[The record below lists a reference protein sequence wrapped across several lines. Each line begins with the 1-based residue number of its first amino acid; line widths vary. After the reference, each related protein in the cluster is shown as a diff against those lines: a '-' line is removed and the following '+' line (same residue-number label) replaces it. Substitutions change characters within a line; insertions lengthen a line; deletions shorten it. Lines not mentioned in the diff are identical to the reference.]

1 MDPNNQFNPET
12 DLWSGSQA
20 FAPNI
25 YNQPEDQVSDMATTT
40 DPSGEVDMG
49 WSISPEQRAAI
60 KELSVQLAYDMAPV
74 TGEARAVMYADK
86 AAKRAAQAFKHGK
99 YFEGAGH
106 TAEQYAEM
114 LGAIPIGGM
123 ALGAITDVTRWGKG
137 MYRVL
142 NSPQIPMHKPKSIT
156 DPVLEIRDKS
166 LPDAID
172 IARTE
177 RHIIPDTS
185 KGADGHFYGSPK
197 GMNTQMELKQMR
209 EEFDAI
215 VEEGI
220 AGSDW
225 YKRAREGFKDLK
237 PGVANRLARARL
249 SGQASVLSAQ
259 ADPGPNWGW
268 VIQSNNEFAAGNNR
282 FMVRTPEQSEKII
295 REKTGIKPADE
306 FYEENLGPKTGIYNQ
321 GINPDLETPT
331 TGTNDIWHGRAF
343 GYKMEDGSEFDRGC
357 TPQEHSFLD
366 HETVLA
372 VDRANQKNLGGR
384 SDWTAAELQAAA
396 WINVKGKGLFKKNP
410 EKYGND
416 LQNAMKEAA
425 KTYPDYFPK
434 YGVQVTHESV
444 PSTSAAGHLSNLHK
458 TGYKGKKSY
467 SEGRWKDKDQK
478 DVQFEEMGMLQT
490 GGRSAVGEWEGV
502 NNPVEVTDVQAYMGE
517 GPWGKDIDKTS
528 LSLLKQGSMIKGF
541 FDVQDAAAFSKAF
554 GLGSTGT
561 KVGSSGSYMINL
573 KRPLKVAEM
582 KKLNKIA
589 GQHGLGVI
597 DTGEGVTLAQFNP
610 TKGEMLAR
618 AFGNENLARKVE
630 SDSFGWMTMNATPVG
645 KNINKVFTSHK
656 GGALKEIKFK
666 LKKDPSKAEKAF
678 FSDLRNGRAKLSWAD
693 DSGNVNNYVDKNKY
707 QVRVKDRYVTIK
719 QIKSQGDEMEKV
731 LDAGGLSSDLDVLF
745 PGAGGRRAR
754 VEGGIDFYDFSVPG
768 SGNAT
773 RKLFEMFKKD
783 PTVFNRLDNSPK
795 YRKKIGEL
803 ADMDEAWAKRQSD
816 TVRDDI
822 QLAKRLVEHGGFTA
836 LFDALKRGAI
846 LPAIAGPMLMYGI
859 RQESGQPE
867 GHLSL
872 GT

>member
-343 GYKMEDGSEFDRGC
+343 GYKMEDGSEFDRGF
-357 TPQEHSFLD
+357 TPQEHRFLD

-372 VDRANQKNLGGR
+372 VDRANK
-384 SDWTAAELQAAA
+384 
-396 WINVKGKGLFKKNP
+396 
-410 EKYGND
+410 
-416 LQNAMKEAA
+416 
-425 KTYPDYFPK
+425 
-434 YGVQVTHESV
+434 
-444 PSTSAAGHLSNLHK
+444 
-458 TGYKGKKSY
+458 
-467 SEGRWKDKDQK
+467 
-478 DVQFEEMGMLQT
+478 
-490 GGRSAVGEWEGV
+490 
-502 NNPVEVTDVQAYMGE
+502 
-517 GPWGKDIDKTS
+517 
-528 LSLLKQGSMIKGF
+528 
-541 FDVQDAAAFSKAF
+541 
-554 GLGSTGT
+554 
-561 KVGSSGSYMINL
+561 
-573 KRPLKVAEM
+573 
-582 KKLNKIA
+582 
-589 GQHGLGVI
+589 
-597 DTGEGVTLAQFNP
+597 
-610 TKGEMLAR
+610 
-618 AFGNENLARKVE
+618 
-630 SDSFGWMTMNATPVG
+630 
-645 KNINKVFTSHK
+645 
-656 GGALKEIKFK
+656 
-666 LKKDPSKAEKAF
+666 
-678 FSDLRNGRAKLSWAD
+678 
-693 DSGNVNNYVDKNKY
+693 
-707 QVRVKDRYVTIK
+707 
-719 QIKSQGDEMEKV
+719 
-731 LDAGGLSSDLDVLF
+731 
-745 PGAGGRRAR
+745 
-754 VEGGIDFYDFSVPG
+754 
-768 SGNAT
+768 
-773 RKLFEMFKKD
+773 
-783 PTVFNRLDNSPK
+783 
-795 YRKKIGEL
+795 
-803 ADMDEAWAKRQSD
+803 
-816 TVRDDI
+816 
-822 QLAKRLVEHGGFTA
+822 
-836 LFDALKRGAI
+836 
-846 LPAIAGPMLMYGI
+846 
-859 RQESGQPE
+859 
-867 GHLSL
+867 
-872 GT
+872 

>member
-1 MDPNNQFNPET
+1 METNNLT
-12 DLWSGSQA
+12 
-20 FAPNI
+20 FAPQQEPPN
-25 YNQPEDQVSDMATTT
+25 PWASDTETTRN
-40 DPSGEVDMG
+40 PSGEVNMG
-49 WSISPEQRAAI
+49 WSISPEQQDAI

-86 AAKRAAQAFKHGK
+86 AAQRAAQAFKDGK

-137 MYRVL
+137 MFRVL

-172 IARTE
+172 MARTE

-197 GMNTQMELKQMR
+197 DMNTRMELKQMR
-209 EEFDAI
+209 EEFDAL
-215 VEEGI
+215 VEEGLE
-220 AGSDW
+220 GSDW
-225 YKRAREGFKDLK
+225 YNRAREGFKDLK
-237 PGVANRLARARL
+237 PGAANRLARARL

-306 FYEENLGPKTGIYNQ
+306 FYDENLGPKTGIYNQ

-343 GYKMEDGSEFDRGC
+343 GYKMEDGSEFDRGF
-357 TPQEHSFLD
+357 TPQEHRFLD

-528 LSLLKQGSMIKGF
+528 LSL
-541 FDVQDAAAFSKAF
+541 
-554 GLGSTGT
+554 
-561 KVGSSGSYMINL
+561 
-573 KRPLKVAEM
+573 
-582 KKLNKIA
+582 
-589 GQHGLGVI
+589 
-597 DTGEGVTLAQFNP
+597 
-610 TKGEMLAR
+610 
-618 AFGNENLARKVE
+618 
-630 SDSFGWMTMNATPVG
+630 
-645 KNINKVFTSHK
+645 
-656 GGALKEIKFK
+656 
-666 LKKDPSKAEKAF
+666 
-678 FSDLRNGRAKLSWAD
+678 
-693 DSGNVNNYVDKNKY
+693 
-707 QVRVKDRYVTIK
+707 
-719 QIKSQGDEMEKV
+719 
-731 LDAGGLSSDLDVLF
+731 
-745 PGAGGRRAR
+745 
-754 VEGGIDFYDFSVPG
+754 
-768 SGNAT
+768 
-773 RKLFEMFKKD
+773 
-783 PTVFNRLDNSPK
+783 
-795 YRKKIGEL
+795 
-803 ADMDEAWAKRQSD
+803 
-816 TVRDDI
+816 
-822 QLAKRLVEHGGFTA
+822 
-836 LFDALKRGAI
+836 
-846 LPAIAGPMLMYGI
+846 
-859 RQESGQPE
+859 
-867 GHLSL
+867 
-872 GT
+872 